1 MVAPQDALKAGD
13 RVEALVDEVTQRPG
27 DPGRLVAEASY
38 ELGVPSGRD
47 ERGCCT
53 GELLAKGHL
62 SGGGHAGGGQWCRLA
77 TPDARHAVDQ
87 RPSQWL
93 DGCQPLPEPLDD
105 AQARDLAATAPQPVG
120 EIQPPPDQAR
130 RICVLGKGHRQPPA
144 GVKQPGGGEQDSG
157 GIVGDL
163 ERDGRASREASQHR
177 WEVGRLVARRVEWRV
192 WPLAASHHPRRFPH
206 TTLNAR
212 ASP

>member
-1 MVAPQDALKAGD
+1 MA
-13 RVEALVDEVTQRPG
+13 G

-62 SGGGHAGGGQWCRLA
+62 SGGDHAGGGHAGGGQWCRLA